1 MRFAMTVLLVAVAA
15 WPAGAAPNDFEVLLS
30 NVPAYSPKQAIE
42 KGTGISVPEGGEITF
57 LDRTRG
63 SVVTR
68 KCSGKYDG
76 PVESC
81 PTRAGRDGSS
91 TTGATR
97 GVTR

>member
-1 MRFAMTVLLVAVAA
+1 MRVALAAVLVTLAL
-15 WPAGAAPNDFEVLLS
+15 PASAAPNDFEILLS
-30 NVPAYSPKQAIE
+30 NVPAYSAKQTME
-42 KGTGISVPEGGEITF
+42 KGTSISVPEGGEITF

-81 PTRAGRDGSS
+81 PTRAGRDGPS